1 MKIFELVSK
10 MFNEVQP
17 TQFSKMDFTTIW
29 EVVRQGFIIKK
40 DKTRRQFYEEVY
52 NKLYT
57 NKLHNA
63 EDVAKLSYSLQ
74 KINKEIKET

>member
-1 MKIFELVSK
+1 MKTYDLVSK

-17 TQFSKMDFTTIW
+17 SQFSKMDYTTIW
-29 EVVRQGFIIKK
+29 EVIRQGFIIKK

-52 NKLYT
+52 NKLYA

-63 EDVAKLSYSLQ
+63 EDVAKLSYSLR
-74 KINKEIKET
+74 KINNEIKED